1 MDPSLILYSSAIK
14 IDYNVHRLDHLT
26 VEDNLADGVLVSAF
40 FLSLY
45 LLLLLICDWLFSFM
59 SLAVCCRHNSLLC
72 EAVLQFDLY
81 ATAIHSCL
89 LLLYCT
95 STSSFPWFS
104 FCCYCLCSGCCHVS
118 AMLYRVCQYRNN
130 PLEKNSLF

>member
-72 EAVLQFDLY
+72 EAVLQYSIF
-81 ATAIHSCL
+81 TL
-89 LLLYCT
+89 LLFTLAYFFYT
-95 STSSFPWFS
+95 APLLLVSRGAVFVVIVYAVAVVMFLP
-104 FCCYCLCSGCCHVS
+104 CYIGC
-118 AMLYRVCQYRNN
+118 ANTKTT
-130 PLEKNSLF
+130 P